1 MATIA
6 AMWHWFRIRLRNRKP
21 QLRLALRVTVAA
33 ILAYVVAQ
41 FLAAPLAGLWSVLT
55 AVLVTQMSVGGS
67 LKAAI
72 EYSIGTFGGAVYAGA
87 IAQLVPHADE
97 TALLAVLA
105 LAVAPLAFLAAINP
119 HFRVGPFT
127 AALVVLGATATHTG
141 PIGSAFYRVIEVAL
155 GGLTGLLVSLL
166 VLPARAYALVV
177 EAATDMLDLLARSL
191 PELLSGLTRD
201 LDAAQVARI
210 QNDIAV
216 AYQRIDAVA
225 GEAKREHMIY
235 LAAEPDPG
243 PLLRALRRLRY
254 DFIMIGRAAAVP
266 LPQRFREPLGAP
278 LARIGDTAVDYLRA
292 SSAALKAHRDPPPL
306 AAVEEALDAHDA
318 VVATLR
324 REGTMRDLSVEAVER
339 IYALG
344 FALDR
349 MRENFGDLARTVAEN
364 RSDRVRIH
372 DQQ

>member
-1 MATIA
+1 VNALHHNDDHSVCLTVQPGQQRVREPVIETIA
-6 AMWHWFRIRLRNRKP
+6 LDVRLGIDW
-21 QLRLALRVTVAA
+21 LLRVINNENAA
-33 ILAYVVAQ
+33 AEPGQ
-41 FLAAPLAGLWSVLT
+41 CSVDRCRSPIS
-55 AVLVTQMSVGGS
+55 ASGGRHLIFQTS
-67 LKAAI
+67 SNA
-72 EYSIGTFGGAVYAGA
+72 
-87 IAQLVPHADE
+87 H
-97 TALLAVLA
+97 
-105 LAVAPLAFLAAINP
+105 P

-344 FALDR
+344 FALDQ

>member
-55 AVLVTQMSVGGS
+55 AVVVTQMSVGGS

-72 EYSIGTFGGAVYAGA
+72 EYSIGTVGGAVYAGA
-87 IAQLVPHADE
+87 VAQLVPHADE

-127 AALVVLGATATHTG
+127 AVLVVLGATATHTG

-166 VLPARAYALVV
+166 VLPARAHAIVV

-191 PELLSGLTRD
+191 PKLLSGLTHD
-201 LDAAQVARI
+201 LSVAQVARI

-225 GEAKREHMIY
+225 GEAKREQMTY

-243 PLLRALRRLRY
+243 PLLRALRRLRH

-266 LPQRFREPLGAP
+266 LPERFRESLGAP
-278 LARIGDTAVDYLRA
+278 LARVRDTAVDYLRA
-292 SSAALKAHRDPPPL
+292 SSAALMAHRGPPPL
-306 AAVEEALDAHDA
+306 AAVEEALDAHDT
-318 VVATLR
+318 VVAALR

-344 FALDR
+344 FALDQ

-364 RSDRVRIH
+364 RSDRVRTH
-372 DQQ
+372 DQR

>member
-6 AMWHWFRIRLRNRKP
+6 EMWHWFRIRLRNRKP

-55 AVLVTQMSVGGS
+55 AVVVTQMSVGGS

-72 EYSIGTFGGAVYAGA
+72 EYSIGTLGGAVYAGA
-87 IAQLVPHADE
+87 VAQLVPHADE

-191 PELLSGLTRD
+191 PELLSGLTHD
-201 LDAAQVARI
+201 LSAAQVAHI

-225 GEAKREHMIY
+225 GEAKREQMTY

-266 LPQRFREPLGAP
+266 LPERFRESLGVP
-278 LARIGDTAVDYLRA
+278 LARVGDTAVDYLRA
-292 SSAALKAHRDPPPL
+292 SSAALRAHRGPPPL

-318 VVATLR
+318 VVAALR

-344 FALDR
+344 FALDQ
-349 MRENFGDLARTVAEN
+349 MRENFGDLARTVTEN
-364 RSDRVRIH
+364 RSDRVRIR
-372 DQQ
+372 DQR